1 MTSEPQSPNLPPQET
16 SFDSVSHYS
25 QQVGTLRSR
34 LLTSILPAVLI
45 PLLIASAI
53 GYTITERKAKNRV
66 LERLKNQAI
75 LASTRIDSFIRV
87 SFQTFDLITANPEVM
102 QAMKAGSQKA
112 QDLQL
117 NQKSIADLEKQFAA
131 TKSLAVSESLD
142 NYLQQIVKTN
152 QFAEIF
158 ITDKNGLNIALSNP
172 TSDLVQRDEQWWQT
186 SQQSGIALDEPEF
199 DESANVNVLP
209 FAQALK
215 DPKTEEFL
223 GVIKGAVA
231 TTELVTDLQ
240 SYFNQER
247 LQQFQ
252 LKIFDLDSN
261 FLLYD
266 SQQQQSSLNE
276 VQETEKTDPTIIK
289 DESIKKVVATLSRIE
304 HNSMSLELEE
314 EKEEKKTSLTLE
326 EAQQIIAQQSNISQ
340 VEFHQTKIPAGT
352 ILVAS
357 FKYQN
362 QIYTISTIP
371 QIDLIS
377 MGIVDYG
384 IVAAEAKN
392 LLTVFSLTVV
402 FLGTISLALIL
413 LLAQQ
418 ITKPIANLSAT
429 TQKVAAGDLD
439 IQADIAGTLET
450 RTLAD
455 SFNKLVRQVRE
466 SLKTQQILADE
477 QRQAKEDLET
487 AIYTLIDEIAE
498 ATEGDLTVRANL
510 NSIELGTVAD
520 LFNAIIN
527 NLQEIAIEAK
537 QSTRKVGTS
546 LKQNEDAIRLLA
558 QQATVEAEETRNTL
572 LSIEQMSQSIQA
584 VAHNANQAEQI
595 VDNTY
600 NTVLTSTENMD
611 LTVNSIVDLRNTVG
625 ETAKKM
631 KRLGESS
638 QKIYQ
643 AVSFIE
649 EIALRTNILA
659 INATVEAGRAGEYGE
674 GFTIVAEQ
682 VATLAEQSATA
693 TKEIADIVAAIQ
705 AETQE
710 VNQAMESGTTQVVE
724 TTRLIESTKES
735 LNVVLEKSQEINQL
749 MKSISENTLSQADT
763 SQNVTNLMQ
772 KIAQLSETTSKSS
785 QEVAQSIMETAQV
798 AAKLESTVSQFK
810 VAESA

>member
-1 MTSEPQSPNLPPQET
+1 MTSELQSPNLPPQET
-16 SFDSVSHYS
+16 SFNSVPHYS
-25 QQVGTLRSR
+25 KQVGTLRSR

-45 PLLIASAI
+45 PLVVASAI

-66 LERLKNQAI
+66 LERLENQAI
-75 LASTRIDSFIRV
+75 LASTRIDAFIRD
-87 SFQTFDLITANPEVM
+87 SFDTFDLIAANPQVM

-117 NQKSIADLEKQFAA
+117 NQKSIADLEKQFTA
-131 TKSLAVSESLD
+131 TK
-142 NYLQQIVKTN
+142 
-152 QFAEIF
+152 
-158 ITDKNGLNIALSNP
+158 
-172 TSDLVQRDEQWWQT
+172 
-186 SQQSGIALDEPEF
+186 
-199 DESANVNVLP
+199 
-209 FAQALK
+209 
-215 DPKTEEFL
+215 
-223 GVIKGAVA
+223 
-231 TTELVTDLQ
+231 
-240 SYFNQER
+240 
-247 LQQFQ
+247 
-252 LKIFDLDSN
+252 
-261 FLLYD
+261 
-266 SQQQQSSLNE
+266 
-276 VQETEKTDPTIIK
+276 
-289 DESIKKVVATLSRIE
+289 
-304 HNSMSLELEE
+304 
-314 EKEEKKTSLTLE
+314 
-326 EAQQIIAQQSNISQ
+326 
-340 VEFHQTKIPAGT
+340 
-352 ILVAS
+352 
-357 FKYQN
+357 
-362 QIYTISTIP
+362 
-371 QIDLIS
+371 
-377 MGIVDYG
+377 
-384 IVAAEAKN
+384 
-392 LLTVFSLTVV
+392 
-402 FLGTISLALIL
+402 
-413 LLAQQ
+413 
-418 ITKPIANLSAT
+418 T

-439 IQADIAGTLET
+439 IQADIEGTLET

-487 AIYTLIDEIAE
+487 SIYTLIDEISE

-510 NSIELGTVAD
+510 NSIELSTVAD

-537 QSTRKVGTS
+537 QSTSKVGTS

-558 QQATVEAEETRNTL
+558 KQATVEAEETRNTL

-595 VDNTY
+595 VDDTY

-682 VATLAEQSATA
+682 VATLAEQSAAA
-693 TKEIADIVAAIQ
+693 TKEIAGIVTAIQ

-772 KIAQLSETTSKSS
+772 QIAQLSETTSKSS

-798 AAKLESTVSQFK
+798 AAKLESAVSQFK